1 MPFKT
6 IVVNLNYEG
15 RVTELVAAAIAI
27 ARQSEAHVIG
37 LYVMP
42 PIFMPGEVMMPMGS
56 DFFDQQIMEHKAQA
70 KRIEARFLE
79 LTRTEPIVAEW
90 RVHGEAVSSY
100 EALAEGVITQSRTA
114 DLTIVSQAT
123 EGVSPPMLQDIAERV
138 AIESGRPV
146 LVVPENWKGTKFGQR
161 ITVAWNN
168 SREAARAAFD
178 ALPFLKQA
186 SSIRIVTASLETS
199 DDDDT
204 PVIPAADIAESLA
217 RHGLKIDVGT
227 TSPSG
232 RNAAPELLADM
243 QENGSDMLVM
253 GAYGHARLW
262 EFILGGTT
270 RGILKTTNVPV
281 LMAH

>member
-1 MPFKT
+1 MSFKT
-6 IVVNLNYEG
+6 ILVNLNHES
-15 RVTELVAAAIAI
+15 RVTELVTAAISI

-42 PIFMPGEVMMPMGS
+42 PIFMPGDVMMPMGS
-56 DFFDQQIMEHKAQA
+56 DFFDEQIREHKAQA
-70 KRIEARFLE
+70 KRIEARFVE
-79 LTRTEPIVAEW
+79 LTRAEPIVAEW

-100 EALAEGVITQSRTA
+100 EALAEGVIAQSRTA
-114 DLTIVSQAT
+114 DLTIVSQAIDGT
-123 EGVSPPMLQDIAERV
+123 SPPMLADIAERV

-146 LVVPENWKGTKFGQR
+146 LVVPEGWKGTKFGQR

-168 SREAARAAFD
+168 SREAARATFD

-186 SSIRIVTASLETS
+186 SSIRIVTAARDAVDEDELPE
-199 DDDDT
+199 
-204 PVIPAADIAESLA
+204 IPAADIAESLA
-217 RHGLKIDVGT
+217 RHGLKIDIAT
-227 TSPSG
+227 ASPSG

-243 QENGSDMLVM
+243 QANGSDMLVM

-270 RGILKTTNVPV
+270 RGILKTMTVPV
-281 LMAH
+281 LMSH

>member
-1 MPFKT
+1 MSFKT
-6 IVVNLNYEG
+6 ILVNLNHES
-15 RVTELVAAAIAI
+15 RVTELVTAAISI

-42 PIFMPGEVMMPMGS
+42 PIFMPGDVMMPMGS
-56 DFFDQQIMEHKAQA
+56 DFFDEQIREHKAQA
-70 KRIEARFLE
+70 KRIEARFTE
-79 LTRTEPIVAEW
+79 LTRAEPIVAEW

-114 DLTIVSQAT
+114 DLTIVSQAK
-123 EGVSPPMLQDIAERV
+123 EGDSPPMLQDIAERV

-146 LVVPENWKGTKFGQR
+146 LVVPEKWKGTKFGQR

-168 SREAARAAFD
+168 SREAARATFD
-178 ALPFLKQA
+178 ALPFLKA
-186 SSIRIVTASLETS
+186 ATSIRIVTAGSEP
-199 DDDDT
+199 DDDET
-204 PVIPAADIAESLA
+204 PEIAAADIAETLA

-227 TSPSG
+227 APSSG

-243 QENGSDMLVM
+243 QANGSDMLVM

-270 RGILKTTNVPV
+270 RGILKTMTVPV
-281 LMAH
+281 LMSH